1 VSGPHLWN
9 KEKNIYYI
17 EVDYTGDRLFPGGQ
31 DHYRRDSSLRIAVPG
46 NSGCWNSENDPSF
59 KGLSKTSEFKKAE
72 YIPVYEYGVKV
83 AGIEPEGTVV
93 QPSPSPTPTPTPPH
107 SDDVLYGDINNDKT
121 VNSTDVTYLKRF
133 LLKQINSLPNQKAA
147 DVNLDGNINSTDLVI
162 LKRYVLR
169 GISKLPYAP

>member
-1 VSGPHLWN
+1 VSEGLSFRYFIDLTEVIEAGYGPNDLIISGGQGSSGN
-9 KEKNIYYI
+9 
-17 EVDYTGDRLFPGGQ
+17 YTGDRLFPGGQ

-93 QPSPSPTPTPTPPH
+93 QPSPSPTRLIRTMSCMET
-107 SDDVLYGDINNDKT
+107 
-121 VNSTDVTYLKRF
+121 
-133 LLKQINSLPNQKAA
+133 
-147 DVNLDGNINSTDLVI
+147 
-162 LKRYVLR
+162 
-169 GISKLPYAP
+169 

>member
-1 VSGPHLWN
+1 
-9 KEKNIYYI
+9 
-17 EVDYTGDRLFPGGQ
+17 
-31 DHYRRDSSLRIAVPG
+31 LRIAVPG

-133 LLKQINSLPNQKAA
+133 LLKQINSLPIKSSGCKPGRQYKFYRPCYFEKIRSAWN
-147 DVNLDGNINSTDLVI
+147 
-162 LKRYVLR
+162 
-169 GISKLPYAP
+169 